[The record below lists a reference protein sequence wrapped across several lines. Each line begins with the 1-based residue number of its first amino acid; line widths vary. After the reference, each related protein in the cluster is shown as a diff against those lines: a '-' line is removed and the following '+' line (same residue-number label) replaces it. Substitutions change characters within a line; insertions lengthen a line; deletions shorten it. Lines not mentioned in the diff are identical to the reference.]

1 MNIKLNDVLKFAAG
15 AVIGSAVT
23 WVILDKKYKRIAQE
37 EIDAMSEYY
46 RKKKE
51 TEDEEAEDKENY
63 IESESERCEE
73 LREGVLM
80 GGAIDIPVPQE
91 YKDLASRYTGTEVD
105 KMEDRPY
112 VIPPEAYGELDGY
125 KCISLSYYSD
135 GVVADDFDEI
145 IEDVDDIIGV
155 ESLTHFGEYEDDS
168 VFVRNDRLRCDYE
181 ILRDTRKFTELT
193 DESEDN

>member
-1 MNIKLNDVLKFAAG
+1 MNIKLNNVIAFATG
-15 AVIGSAVT
+15 AFIGSVVT
-23 WVILDKKYKRIAQE
+23 WKFVEKKYRQIAQE
-37 EIDAMSEYY
+37 EIDAMSDYY

-51 TEDEEAEDKENY
+51 AEDEEAEDTENY

-80 GGAIDIPVPQE
+80 GGAIEVPLPQE
-91 YKDLASRYTGTEVD
+91 YKDLTSQYSGTEVSL
-105 KMEDRPY
+105 MEDRPY

-125 KCISLSYYSD
+125 ESVSLNYYTD
-135 GVVADDFDEI
+135 GVVADDYDEI

-155 ESLTHFGEYEDDS
+155 ESLTHFGEYEDDA

-181 ILRDTRKFTELT
+181 VLRDTRKFSELLS
-193 DESEDN
+193 DEEHN

>member
-1 MNIKLNDVLKFAAG
+1 MSIKLNNVIAFAMG
-15 AVIGSAVT
+15 ACIGALVT
-23 WVILDKKYKRIAQE
+23 WKIVDKKYKQIAQD
-37 EIDAMSEYY
+37 EIEAMSEYY

-51 TEDEEAEDKENY
+51 SAVAEDEEAY

-73 LREGVLM
+73 LREGVLI

-91 YKDLASRYTGTEVD
+91 YKDLASQYSETEVNPMD
-105 KMEDRPY
+105 DRPY

-125 KCISLSYYSD
+125 ECVSLNYYTD

-145 IEDVDDIIGV
+145 VSDVDDIIG
-155 ESLTHFGEYEDDS
+155 EDSLTHFGEYEDDA

-181 ILRDTRKFTELT
+181 ILRDTRKFSELT